1 MKYTITIPGK
11 PTPLARPRF
20 SNDRVYNAQ
29 RLALTNTGIFIR
41 NQFKREPICEPVVM
55 HITFFFKI
63 PASHYKK
70 RDEMLGTPLSH
81 KPDLSN
87 LVKFYEDAGNGI
99 LYKDDCVIVELKA
112 SKVYGDEEMTEIT
125 LIEWQK

>member
-1 MKYTITIPGK
+1 
-11 PTPLARPRF
+11 
-20 SNDRVYNAQ
+20 
-29 RLALTNTGIFIR
+29 
-41 NQFKREPICEPVVM
+41 M